1 MDVAIS
7 GDRAC
12 CLTQELG
19 HDTYLFAVASGFGA
33 VEGQPAAPALLARLR
48 LEFERRSRHGKL
60 RRSEQRAKG
69 ITTSMLSAFA
79 RVNEELHVR
88 TASHEDYV
96 TAGCSLTGVLL
107 IEDRAYLA
115 HVGSTAA
122 YLARDGYVVALTK
135 NDAFELSS
143 RPILTRALIAAP
155 RVDVAVCSFALNEGD
170 ALVLAGKRLR
180 EADEPRDLAHS
191 LLTGLQSDSS
201 GDHDQLL
208 VVRYAR
214 AGHTQ
219 VEEAVESHNV
229 RQVITGVLA
238 TIVFY
243 ALLCLG

>member
-19 HDTYLFAVASGFGA
+19 DDTYLFAVASGFGM
-33 VEGQPAAPALLARLR
+33 VEGQPCAPALLARLR
-48 LEFERRSRHGKL
+48 GEFERRSRYGKL
-60 RRSEQRAKG
+60 RRSEQRTKG
-69 ITTSMLSAFA
+69 VTTSILSAFA
-79 RVNEELHVR
+79 RVNEDLHIR

-96 TAGCSLTGVLL
+96 TAGCSVTGVLL
-107 IEDRAYLA
+107 VEDRAYLA

-135 NDAFELSS
+135 NDAFESS
-143 RPILTRALIAAP
+143 STPILTSALIAAP

-180 EADEPRDLAHS
+180 EADERCDLAQS
-191 LLTGLQSDSS
+191 LLTGLQSGSP

-214 AGHTQ
+214 AAQAQ
-219 VEEAVESHNV
+219 VEAIVESHKV
-229 RQVITGVLA
+229 RQVVTGVLA
-238 TIVFY
+238 TVVFY